1 MTDKVLTLL
10 GFASKAG
17 ALSFGAANAACA
29 VSRGKAKG
37 VFFAND
43 ISAKSR
49 KEILF
54 QCGKF
59 GVEAFELENAGIDRL
74 SNAVGRK
81 CGVVAVLDDKF
92 NTPLIS
98 YLASDR
104 EVTR

>member
-1 MTDKVLTLL
+1 MTDKALTLL

-17 ALSFGAANAACA
+17 ALCFGAANTEYA
-29 VSRGKAKG
+29 VRRGKAKG
-37 VFFAND
+37 VFFASD

-54 QCGKF
+54 HCGKF
-59 GVEAFELENAGIDRL
+59 GVKAFELENTGIDRL
-74 SNAVGRK
+74 TGAVGRK

-104 EVTR
+104 EVI